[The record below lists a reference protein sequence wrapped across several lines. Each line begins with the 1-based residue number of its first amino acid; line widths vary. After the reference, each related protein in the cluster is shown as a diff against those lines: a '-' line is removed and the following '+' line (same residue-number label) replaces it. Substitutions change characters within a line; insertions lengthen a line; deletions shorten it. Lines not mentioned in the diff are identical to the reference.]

1 MDGITRMIVG
11 LRTCP
16 CASCKFTRRY
26 LREIAPVRSKFL
38 EDVLLRLESAE
49 TDRDVNRLVIEGKWP
64 SSAEILK
71 AHGWT
76 RPGQRAAA

>member
-1 MDGITRMIVG
+1 LGGAWELVVS
-11 LRTCP
+11 CN

-38 EDVLLRLESAE
+38 EDVLLRLEAAE
-49 TDRDVNRLVIEGKWP
+49 TERDVNRLVIEGRWP

-71 AHGWT
+71 AHGWV
-76 RPGQRAAA
+76 RSGDGGAVA